1 MQRLSAGDCIMEPA
15 SPDTL
20 LTAQDVLAMT
30 GYKSRTSLYR
40 LMQKGRCPHPV
51 VIGGN
56 RIRWRSGDIEDW
68 LQSLPTR
75 HY

>member
-1 MQRLSAGDCIMEPA
+1 
-15 SPDTL
+15 
-20 LTAQDVLAMT
+20 MT